1 MPRGLL
7 QEAVCHHPGASR
19 KEELQE
25 ELAACGKSPRSRRR
39 PASFRAEDFKL
50 ELLRKHGLRTSY
62 NDFFSGPDLMPD
74 MPPLQVFSDATDD
87 FSAPPVGLAEINASG
102 PRRRDFILE
111 EVQPGQEGRRPVD
124 IPIQSS
130 GEAQAFAANYA
141 AASHVPVDV
150 DLAKNQ
156 IIPDDPAETSGT
168 FDENPEEEV
177 QYWVMEGDGSGPMVV
192 RHEHHVTHHHDHG
205 VNGHHHHH
213 QDQADSG
220 RGMSYSEHEETV
232 THTGTHGQGDGGH
245 LTVRHHIISHQV
257 QNEPHRQ
264 RYVPPAEPPDDLRL
278 LDEPQVEPLQPKI
291 IAGGL
296 LAIFAQVYLWGNV
309 FVTLFKPNRG
319 PAQPGA
325 PAAPGPPG
333 PPGAPAPGSGAPAPA
348 PEESAAPAPLVLF
361 GAGGTLGDSAPVTRP
376 SPTATNTA
384 AASSSSPR
392 DS

>member
-1 MPRGLL
+1 MVLDSPWLTDWMQKNTKCLRHAFVQYGALLFRGF
-7 QEAVCHHPGASR
+7 QIEDASAFEAVALAMVPNLE
-19 KEELQE
+19 KEYL
-25 ELAACGKSPRSRRR
+25 GTSPRSGIHNTTYVFTAADFQPHRTV
-39 PASFRAEDFKL
+39 PVHIEMSFRDFPPATQLFYAKRVDQWVGGETPL
-50 ELLRKHGLRTSY
+50 T
-62 NDFFSGPDLMPD
+62 D
-74 MPPLQVFSDATDD
+74 MQ
-87 FSAPPVGLAEINASG
+87 
-102 PRRRDFILE
+102 
-111 EVQPGQEGRRPVD
+111 
-124 IPIQSS
+124 
-130 GEAQAFAANYA
+130 
-141 AASHVPVDV
+141 
-150 DLAKNQ
+150 
-156 IIPDDPAETSGT
+156 
-168 FDENPEEEV
+168 
-177 QYWVMEGDGSGPMVV
+177 
-192 RHEHHVTHHHDHG
+192 VTHHHDHG
-205 VNGHHHHH
+205 VDGHHHHH

-232 THTGTHGQGDGGH
+232 THTGAHGQGDGGH
-245 LTVRHHIISHQV
+245 VTVRHHIISHQV

-309 FVTLFKPNRG
+309 FVTLFKPNRA

-325 PAAPGPPG
+325 PAPPG
-333 PPGAPAPGSGAPAPA
+333 PAAGPPAPGAPAPA